1 MLVYHR
7 KSGVVCTR
15 RGALIAL
22 VLSLGV
28 GPFVP
33 SSAAETEKEKTTAET
48 VRREESVRR
57 CVVCVLHD
65 GSTAR
70 LRLAEVRRG
79 TRKRLLPHA

>member
-57 CVVCVLHD
+57 CVYSVIASYVSSATD
-65 GSTAR
+65 AAR
-70 LRLAEVRRG
+70 ERRFSP
-79 TRKRLLPHA
+79 RA

>member
-15 RGALIAL
+15 RGASIAL

-33 SSAAETEKEKTTAET
+33 SSAAETQKENATAET
-48 VRREESVRR
+48 VRCEE
-57 CVVCVLHD
+57 
-65 GSTAR
+65 
-70 LRLAEVRRG
+70 
-79 TRKRLLPHA
+79 